1 MADVPQELIDKI
13 VEQVSEDSLRAC
25 SLTATAFV
33 TSSQRRLFRW
43 MSLRDLPAYQ
53 RTGRL
58 LAASPHLGK
67 YIRFLALGI
76 HQLPRDYELL
86 KDILALLPE
95 IERLSIEGHSVADIT
110 RNQSLVDLFARPTIR
125 ALGLSCVVN
134 VPSSLILRAFS
145 SFEEVLLSSI
155 TLAKVEEG
163 EATVT
168 GGLPSPD
175 TIWNLGVLGEEMPEG
190 KDEYSLLF
198 FLLHPARIGMLQNL
212 RRLSVVMPP
221 VPQRA
226 LAGFTSLLVAC
237 SGTLE
242 YLELELEAPP
252 AYLPSLPAMKSL
264 ELWFDV
270 GLTTTPDTLLSI
282 VADTIDTMSNL
293 EVLTLGILD
302 RPYDPQ
308 IRPQWTGRAPRMWAD
323 LDALWADSDLPALR
337 EVHFS
342 LRWFHSEPQRYSE
355 FVSFIEVHL
364 PRTRK
369 AGLIRF
375 SSRFILPHQMAK
387 FVSEPTPLL
396 LSRS

>member
-1 MADVPQELIDKI
+1 MLIDCHGIRYFIPAK
-13 VEQVSEDSLRAC
+13 
-25 SLTATAFV
+25 
-33 TSSQRRLFRW
+33 SQRQLFRW

-67 YIRFLALGI
+67 YIRFLALSI

-125 ALGLSCVVN
+125 SLGLNRVVN

-163 EATVT
+163 DAT
-168 GGLPSPD
+168 GGLPSLA

-237 SGTLE
+237 SRTLE
-242 YLELELEAPP
+242 HVELELEASP
-252 AYLPSLPAMKSL
+252 AYLPSLPALKSL

-270 GLTTTPDTLLSI
+270 GFTNTPDALLSI
-282 VADTIDTMSNL
+282 LADTIDTMSNL
-293 EVLTLGILD
+293 EVLTLAILD

-308 IRPQWTGRAPRMWAD
+308 VRPQWTGRTPRMWAD
-323 LDALWADSDLPALR
+323 LDALWADSDLPVLR

-342 LRWFHSEPQRYSE
+342 LRWFHSEPQRYAE
-355 FVSFIEVHL
+355 FVSFIQAHL

-375 SSRFILPHQMAK
+375 SYRFSLPHQMDK